1 MLLSLEHRAVRGRTK
16 GTKPVQNLRNR
27 MGFQVGENQVIDG
40 ERSSHT
46 NPMIDSDD
54 DDVYSAGVELFFS
67 GTGTA
72 DFHPEVLEKARP
84 ISPLR

>member
-1 MLLSLEHRAVRGRTK
+1 MKDVGGAGFDGSSPPFLSRERAAVDVDVGPERLMMMMFIPRGW
-16 GTKPVQNLRNR
+16 N
-27 MGFQVGENQVIDG
+27 
-40 ERSSHT
+40 
-46 NPMIDSDD
+46 
-54 DDVYSAGVELFFS
+54 LFFS

>member
-54 DDVYSAGVELFFS
+54 DDVYSSGVESFFFWFWNCRFPPR
-67 GTGTA
+67 G
-72 DFHPEVLEKARP
+72 P
-84 ISPLR
+84 

>member
-46 NPMIDSDD
+46 NPMIDSDL
-54 DDVYSAGVELFFS
+54 YARTSPNFS
-67 GTGTA
+67 GFEANKLRLT
-72 DFHPEVLEKARP
+72 
-84 ISPLR
+84 ISVS